1 MVCASLVQVLLRLH
15 MTRSISIWRSQAQP
29 SASPSRAIPR
39 RMEVRGAGWRC
50 QAHQNPEKLQ
60 HPPGKVTTDVM
71 GPPIKPHHAAIPA
84 SRRSPGIS
92 PALSA
97 LLPGATAFTVEAVK
111 VGRRRSHHEPH
122 RPPAFE
128 RTCHCKG
135 RCSLNLLCWPVR
147 KGCSSRFRAF
157 SSAEFRGPIRAWL
170 GGTQDPCE
178 FCRCPF
184 QIPRPRNPKSSS
196 NKRDEHV
203 TPSHPQVIPV
213 CSARGGI

>member
-1 MVCASLVQVLLRLH
+1 MSWAPQSKPPVPHA
-15 MTRSISIWRSQAQP
+15 
-29 SASPSRAIPR
+29 R
-39 RMEVRGAGWRC
+39 RC
-50 QAHQNPEKLQ
+50 
-60 HPPGKVTTDVM
+60 
-71 GPPIKPHHAAIPA
+71 IPHHAAIPA

-97 LLPGATAFTVEAVK
+97 LLPEATAFTVASTVK
-111 VGRRRSHHEPH
+111 IGRRRSHHGPH

-157 SSAEFRGPIRAWL
+157 SSAEFRGPMRAWL

-203 TPSHPQVIPV
+203 TPSHPQVVPV